1 MIQKITGAVLG
12 VLRFLG
18 ISLLVAVGLLALVSL
33 SFLVWG
39 PLTSAAYSERMFWV
53 GFGATICGMPAV
65 LSSLGTNQ
73 GYYNSP
79 FTAGLDAQ
87 VAHTIVKDGRRG
99 LTRRTKFAWRM
110 FSIGGFGIAFAALID
125 LLGFPG

>member
-1 MIQKITGAVLG
+1 MKQTILSGILG

-18 ISLLVAVGLLALVSL
+18 ISLAIAAGLFLLVTL
-33 SFLVWG
+33 SFVIWG
-39 PLTSAAYSERMFWV
+39 PLTKDAYSERMFWV
-53 GFGATICGMPAV
+53 GFGATVCGMPAV
-65 LSSLGTNQ
+65 LSSLGTNR

-99 LTRRTKFAWRM
+99 LTKRTRFAWRM
-110 FSIGGFGIAFAALID
+110 FSVGGLGIAFAALID
-125 LLGFPG
+125 LFG

>member
-1 MIQKITGAVLG
+1 MKQTFMGVVLG
-12 VLRFLG
+12 ILRFVG
-18 ISLLVAVGLLALVSL
+18 ISLLIAIGLFLLVTL
-33 SFLVWG
+33 SFLIWG
-39 PLTSAAYSERMFWV
+39 PLTATAYSERMFWV

-87 VAHTIVKDGRRG
+87 VAHTIVKDGRKG

-110 FSIGGFGIAFAALID
+110 FSIGAFGISFAALID
-125 LLGFPG
+125 LISKR